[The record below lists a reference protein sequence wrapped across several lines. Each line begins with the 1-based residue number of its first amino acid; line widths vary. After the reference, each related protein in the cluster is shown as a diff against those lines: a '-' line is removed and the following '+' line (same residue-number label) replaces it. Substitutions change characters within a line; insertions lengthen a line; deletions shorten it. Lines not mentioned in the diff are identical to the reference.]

1 MALRRFPGEYTLP
14 TPRYTFLVRAR
25 SVLSRLRS
33 LRLVSSR
40 FTVVERNRTARRAGS
55 PRVFLNSARA
65 SPSART
71 RAIHFDTSSP
81 QRFFDSTGTYCERRT
96 GDLYADRRCRSKF
109 SEIDGEIRSPW
120 LRPRSLDPE
129 PSRMDARLRVQL
141 RVRRIRIECARNC
154 NIMVEIRIFFR
165 TVSRTCI
172 RSINKRQEIWGGE
185 DEREKTRGDL
195 VPYAGRSINYR
206 TL

>member
-1 MALRRFPGEYTLP
+1 MNQATDKSGSIRPGFSFHTENTFRVAARESRGKPWRFVGFPASIRYLHHGIVSSFALDRSS
-14 TPRYTFLVRAR
+14 LVFVPFV
-25 SVLSRLRS
+25 SS
-33 LRLVSSR
+33 LLVSRSSR
-40 FTVVERNRTARRAGS
+40 GTGLRDAPVRRA
-55 PRVFLNSARA
+55 FLNSARA

-71 RAIHFDTSSP
+71 RAIHFDTSAP

-96 GDLYADRRCRSKF
+96 GNLYEDRRCRSKF

-154 NIMVEIRIFFR
+154 NIMVEIRIFF
-165 TVSRTCI
+165 SN
-172 RSINKRQEIWGGE
+172 SIANLHSL
-185 DEREKTRGDL
+185 D
-195 VPYAGRSINYR
+195 
-206 TL
+206 